1 MKLQCQPVVRNIT
14 FAGADA
20 AYMSTPFKD
29 ALDTG
34 TAVIFCPSNP
44 LVSIGPILAISEV
57 RERLE
62 SFQGPR
68 VAVSPIIGGQALKGP
83 AAKMLLE
90 LGEEVSSLGVARR
103 LSKVC
108 DILVIDTQDADLAPS
123 IRRIGVEPIILDTIM
138 DTDADKI
145 RLAKDILDIIGERVN
160 NCDA

>member
-1 MKLQCQPVVRNIT
+1 M
-14 FAGADA
+14 
-20 AYMSTPFKD
+20 
-29 ALDTG
+29 
-34 TAVIFCPSNP
+34 
-44 LVSIGPILAISEV
+44 
-57 RERLE
+57 
-62 SFQGPR
+62 
-68 VAVSPIIGGQALKGP
+68 SPIIGGLALKGP

-123 IRRIGVEPIILDTIM
+123 IRRMGLEPIILDTIM
-138 DTDADKI
+138 ETDADKI